1 MKKLT
6 VLLMLLFSLQAQA
19 ETREWTDEEQ
29 AWGAVTGTLL
39 MADWSTT
46 RNMTHRYNEGY
57 YERNPVLGRHPTSN
71 QISLHFLIA
80 APVIFLAA
88 DQFPEYRKTILQAT
102 SLVELVVVS
111 NNLRLGL
118 HFQF

>member
-1 MKKLT
+1 MKSLIAT
-6 VLLMLLFSLQAQA
+6 LLLLLSLQTQAQ
-19 ETREWTDEEQ
+19 TREWSDEEK

-39 MADWSTT
+39 LADWSTSQ
-46 RNMTHRYNEGY
+46 NMSHRYNEGY
-57 YERNPVLGRHPTSN
+57 YERNLLLGQHPSSN
-71 QISLHFLIA
+71 AISLHFLIA
-80 APVIFLAA
+80 TPLIFLAA

-102 SLVELVVVS
+102 SLVELIVVG